1 VFIITYYFKKRN
13 IILLSFIFVLF
24 LEAKLQKKIFIS
36 KVFGMSLGMLLLNI
50 SGICYNIYISSKL
63 GAEGIG
69 MFHLVMSVYSL
80 ALTIAVSGISLTATR
95 LISDMPSPLAVKCAD
110 SIVIRCIRLI
120 MLPAGFAF
128 FALYFGS
135 GFISQRILHNPDCA
149 LCLKLMAP
157 TLMFSA
163 VSSVINGYFTSFGK
177 VASICFGK
185 LISES
190 VIWLSAFSL
199 FKIFPYEKIYMAVVA
214 ALCMGV
220 GAECL
225 WNVCLWRKSRSFLYC
240 TGGVTYREIINLCAP
255 IAVGS
260 YLRTGLY
267 SLENLLIPSMLAL
280 FGTQKPLSTYGT
292 VKGMTLSVLMFPT
305 VFISAF
311 NLLIVPEIS
320 RRRSLGYKNGIKYIS
335 TISLECVLKFAFLVS
350 AIFFKWHSEIASS
363 FFPGT
368 DAGIYLGFLF
378 LFPVFVFCDSVVDS
392 ILKGMD
398 CQLTSLKI
406 NIIDSV
412 CRVIFVLVFIPRFGI
427 VAYIGIMYLSEIVN
441 LSFSYIKLRKVSNVR
456 FPFKTGV
463 LIPFLCA
470 FVSIYVMKFFP
481 HLNVWAGICVMT
493 FVYMVGL
500 CIFSKIK
507 ELVEK

>member
-1 VFIITYYFKKRN
+1 
-13 IILLSFIFVLF
+13 
-24 LEAKLQKKIFIS
+24 LQKRVFIS
-36 KVFGMSLGMLLLNI
+36 KVFGMSLGMLILNI

-95 LISDMPSPLAVKCAD
+95 LISDMPSPLAIKCAD
-110 SIVIRCIRLI
+110 SIVIKCIRLI

-128 FALYFGS
+128 FALYLGAD
-135 GFISQRILHNPDCA
+135 FISQRILHSSDCA
-149 LCLKLMAP
+149 LCLRLMAP

-163 VSSVINGYFTSFGK
+163 VSSVITGYFTAFGK
-177 VASICFGK
+177 VGSICFGK
-185 LISES
+185 LISE
-190 VIWLSAFSL
+190 VTVWLGAFSL

-214 ALCMGV
+214 ALCIGV

-225 WNVCLWRKSRSFLYC
+225 WNVCLWKKSRSFLYC
-240 TGGVTYREIINLCAP
+240 TNGASYREIINLCAP
-255 IAVGS
+255 LAVGS
-260 YLRTGLY
+260 YLRTGLV

-280 FGTQKPLSTYGT
+280 FGAQNPLGIYGT

-320 RRRSLGYKNGIKYIS
+320 RRRSLGYKNGIKYVS
-335 TISLECVLKFAFLVS
+335 AISLEYVLCFAFLVS
-350 AIFFKWHSEIASS
+350 AIFLKWHGKIASS

-368 DAGIYLGFLF
+368 DAGKYLGYLF

-406 NIIDSV
+406 NIIDSI
-412 CRVIFVLVFIPRFGI
+412 CRVIFVLIFIPRFGMA
-427 VAYIGIMYLSEIVN
+427 AYIGIMYLSEFIN
-441 LSFSYIKLRKVSNVR
+441 LFFSYIKLRKVSNVQ
-456 FPFKTGV
+456 FPFKKGV
-463 LIPFLCA
+463 LIPLLCA
-470 FVSIYVMKFFP
+470 LASLYVMKFLP
-481 HLNVWAGICVMT
+481 YLNVWAGICVMI

-507 ELVEK
+507 ELVSK